1 VETDSA
7 TFHDTVRA
15 RRNDPAR
22 DRALMLAG
30 WRVAR
35 YTWWDV
41 TAEPA
46 RGAAVL
52 RALLKL
58 PA

>member
-1 VETDSA
+1 METDSA

-15 RRNDPAR
+15 RRNDSAR

-41 TAEPA
+41 TAEPEHV
-46 RGAAVL
+46 AAEL

>member
-1 VETDSA
+1 METDSA

-15 RRNDPAR
+15 RRNGPAP

-46 RGAAVL
+46 RVAAVL
-52 RALLKL
+52 RALLEL

>member
-1 VETDSA
+1 METDSA

-22 DRALMLAG
+22 DRALMLAA

-46 RGAAVL
+46 RVAAEL
-52 RALLKL
+52 RALLEL